1 MMKKLLTVVLLIALV
16 ATPVASFAKKK
27 SEIPQT
33 TVEGLVLVP
42 DTKDIAFVWAEP
54 GADLSQYD
62 RIHLVE
68 PEVAFKKNWQKNQN
82 RGSASRLN
90 KVTSSDMERIKKD
103 VAALFME
110 VFTEELTAGGYT
122 LTEER
127 AEDVLLVTPAIIDL
141 YVSAPD
147 IQSSARNNSYT
158 TSAGSMTLYMKL
170 YDSETDDLLAK
181 ALDPTSDRDTG
192 IMQWSTSVSNRAAA
206 RRMMKPWAEAL
217 RGGLDESR
225 RVTSQDQE

>member
-1 MMKKLLTVVLLIALV
+1 MKKLLIVVLLVALV

-42 DTKDIAFVWAEP
+42 DTKEIAFVWAEP
-54 GADLSQYD
+54 GADLSQYK

-68 PEVAFKKNWQKNQN
+68 PEVAFKKNWQRDQN
-82 RGSASRLN
+82 RSSADRLN
-90 KVTSSDMERIKKD
+90 KVTSRDMERIKKD

-110 VFTEELTAGGYT
+110 VFTEELTTGGYT
-122 LTEER
+122 LTGER
-127 AEDVLLVTPAIIDL
+127 AEDVLLITPAIIDL
-141 YVSAPD
+141 YVTAPD
-147 IQSSARNNSYT
+147 TQSAARSNSYS
-158 TSAGSMTLYMKL
+158 TSAGSMTLFMKL
-170 YDSETDDLLAK
+170 YDSETGDLLAK
-181 ALDPTSDRDTG
+181 ALDPTSDRDAG
-192 IMQWSTSVSNRAAA
+192 HMQWSTSVSNRAAA

-225 RVTSQDQE
+225 RVTSQDKE

>member
-1 MMKKLLTVVLLIALV
+1 MKKLFTVVLLIALV

-33 TVEGLVLVP
+33 TVEGLVLIP

-54 GADLSQYD
+54 GADLSQYK

-68 PEVAFKKNWQKNQN
+68 PEVAFKKNWKKDFN
-82 RGSASRLN
+82 RSSANRLDT
-90 KVTSSDMERIKKD
+90 VTSSDMERIKKD

-110 VFTEELTAGGYT
+110 VFTEELKAGGYT

-141 YVSAPD
+141 YVTAPD
-147 IQSSARNNSYT
+147 TRSSSRSKSYS

-181 ALDPTSDRDTG
+181 ALDPTSDRDDG
-192 IMQWSTSVSNRAAA
+192 MMQWSTSVSNRAAA

-225 RVTSQDQE
+225 RATSQDKE

>member
-1 MMKKLLTVVLLIALV
+1 MMKKLLIVVLLIALV

-33 TVEGLVLVP
+33 TVEGLVLIP

-54 GADLSQYD
+54 GADLSQYK
-62 RIHLVE
+62 RIHLVD
-68 PEVAFKKNWQKNQN
+68 PEVAFKKNWQRDLN
-82 RGSASRLN
+82 RSSANRLN
-90 KVTSSDMERIKKD
+90 TVTSSDMERIKKD

-141 YVSAPD
+141 NVTAPD
-147 IQSSARNNSYT
+147 TRSADRGNSYS
-158 TSAGSMTLYMKL
+158 TSAGSMTLYMKI
-170 YDSETDDLLAK
+170 YDSETGDLLAK
-181 ALDPTSDRDTG
+181 ALDPTSDRDNG
-192 IMQWSTSVSNRAAA
+192 QMEWSTSASNRAAA
-206 RRMMKPWAEAL
+206 KRLMKPWAEAL

-225 RVTSQDQE
+225 NATSQD